1 MSSNIITNDN
11 LFIESELGQ
20 YLTDLVDA
28 VISSIRKLQDHDLQV
43 QIVCDLNNAVDKPNA
58 VNALFA
64 VQDVV
69 NSYGLILF
77 TS

>member
-1 MSSNIITNDN
+1 MSTTIITNETI
-11 LFIESELGQ
+11 FIESELGQ

-28 VISSIRKLQDHDLQV
+28 AISAIRKLQDHDLQV
-43 QIVCDLNNAVDKPNA
+43 QIVCDLNAAVDKPNA

-69 NSYGLILF
+69 NSYGLVLF